1 MTKPRIAIVISTTR
15 QGRFGDRP
23 AQWIAGVASK
33 HPGTFEIVDLRDHP
47 LPFFDE
53 PRSPAYMTPSSEAAQ
68 AWGDLMDGFDGYIFV
83 TAEYNRTIPAVL
95 KNALDYLYPQL
106 TRKPAAFV
114 GYGAVGGARAVE
126 HLRQIAVELQMV
138 PTRPAVHIAMAEFR
152 GMLMDGKDFADF
164 PYLAD
169 SAEVMLED
177 LLWWTAAL
185 KNAREEAVRKA
196 A

>member
-1 MTKPRIAIVISTTR
+1 MIRPRIAVVISTTR
-15 QGRFGDRP
+15 KGRFGDRP
-23 AQWIAGVASK
+23 AKWITELAAGRDAD
-33 HPGTFEIVDLRDHP
+33 FEIVDLRDHP

-53 PRSPAYMTPSSEAAQ
+53 PRSPAFVTPENPEAQ
-68 AWGDLMDGFDGYIFV
+68 AWGDLMEEFDGYIFV

-95 KNALDYLYPQL
+95 KNALDHLYPQL
-106 TRKPAAFV
+106 KRKPAAFV

-126 HLRQIAVELQMV
+126 HLRLIAVELQMA
-138 PTRPAVHIAMAEFR
+138 PTRSAVHIAMAEFR
-152 GMLMDGKDFADF
+152 GMLMDGKDFADY

-169 SAEVMLED
+169 SAEVMLDE

-185 KNAREEAVRKA
+185 KPARETLRQA